1 MTYNFIKFYSVQCS
15 MSNYHL
21 KYHTYFLLVS
31 FMLFM
36 RSKAEGSWLF
46 LFGQTNN
53 EYTWTDKWRVR
64 YTNWGTDEPK
74 LKSACVYMDV
84 DGYWKTSY
92 CNESFYFLCK
102 KSDGNWIYKKGLGN
116 LKFSGINYSASLLT
130 LLPIMYLGLLR
141 IKWKVP
147 ST

>member
-1 MTYNFIKFYSVQCS
+1 M
-15 MSNYHL
+15 
-21 KYHTYFLLVS
+21 
-31 FMLFM
+31 
-36 RSKAEGSWLF
+36 
-46 LFGQTNN
+46 QTNN

-102 KSDGNWIYKKGLGN
+102 KSDGNWMCKRALGN
-116 LKFSGINYSASLLT
+116 LKMSEINYYPLVLT
-130 LLPIMYLGLLR
+130 LLTSNVSWVAESKIEHPLTLTKDGPGCQPICTGRNDGDGNLHYSYDLLAR
-141 IKWKVP
+141 GRLLNACY
-147 ST
+147 